1 MTLLGCLCLIWRK
14 SLVGIL
20 LVFSCWDIRHKC
32 TPKTVSNGKISH
44 DDCYLFIKVFYLTP
58 PPLKIFLWMEFL
70 SLLRRLERLQ
80 KDATLIGD
88 GEAAGNTSLLAL
100 LFLELIIRTF
110 RSSAL
115 TRRTVSAAKQ
125 RCLVKMS
132 SQNEC

>member
-1 MTLLGCLCLIWRK
+1 MR
-14 SLVGIL
+14 
-20 LVFSCWDIRHKC
+20 
-32 TPKTVSNGKISH
+32 
-44 DDCYLFIKVFYLTP
+44 
-58 PPLKIFLWMEFL
+58 
-70 SLLRRLERLQ
+70 
-80 KDATLIGD
+80 D

-132 SQNEC
+132 FQSEFVNVMKNLFSSENLKYLLFKLA